1 MKILLLACPRHG
13 QLKQTAH
20 RFNGLISSLD
30 QVGLWGRYY
39 ALHSADQLRSILLVE
54 KPDIVYSAN
63 LTTVCGAKERVSIH
77 KILADGGVPYIG
89 STAEVLKSVLS
100 KSTLKDEWRIKG
112 LQTPA
117 SILLTATKPVTDDL
131 KNFVN
136 EVGFPLLIKPDREGN
151 SRGLE
156 ENSIVFEYR
165 TLKRKIRDLLEK
177 YEFVLVEK
185 FLTGDSVQEFTVAMI
200 GNGTNNILMPAQIKL
215 KVKKE
220 HRLITTSDKE
230 EHKTTATPVVD
241 EKLKAQL
248 VEFASQAF
256 EIAGVKDYARC
267 DLMMIDGS
275 LYAIEINGL
284 PMIPDKWF
292 EVCASGAGLNA
303 IQYVLAIILAGIVR
317 NIRSGIGNLE
327 IPDEIRNNLPEQV
340 FNTLTKGM

>member
-13 QLKQTAH
+13 QLKQTAN
-20 RFNGLISSLD
+20 RFHGMISSLD
-30 QVGLWGRYY
+30 QVGLCGRYY

-63 LTTVCGAKERVSIH
+63 LTTICNAKEKTSIH
-77 KILADGGVPYIG
+77 KILADEGVPYIG
-89 STAEVLKSVLS
+89 STAEVLQSVLS
-100 KSTLKDEWRIKG
+100 KSTLKDEWRKKS

-117 SILLTATKPVTDDL
+117 SILLAAAKPVTDDL

-136 EVGFPLLIKPDREGN
+136 EVGFPLLLKPDREGN

-165 TLKRKIRDLLEK
+165 TLNRKIQDLFEK

-185 FLTGDSVQEFTVAMI
+185 FLTGESVQEFTVAMI
-200 GNGTNNILMPAQIKL
+200 GNGTNKILMPAQIKL
-215 KVKKE
+215 KIKKE
-220 HRLITTSDKE
+220 HRLITTSDKD
-230 EHKTTATPVVD
+230 EHKTMATPVSE

-248 VEFASQAF
+248 VEFAGRAF
-256 EIAGVKDYARC
+256 EIAGVSDYSRC

-303 IQYVLAIILAGIVR
+303 TQYILAIILAGIVR

-327 IPDEIRNNLPEQV
+327 IPDEIRDNLPERL

>member
-1 MKILLLACPRHG
+1 MKVLILACPRHG
-13 QLKQTAH
+13 QLKQTAI
-20 RFNGLISSLD
+20 RFHKMVKSLD
-30 QVGLWGRYY
+30 DVGLWGRYY

-63 LTTVCGAKERVSIH
+63 LTTMCDAKEKVSIH
-77 KILADGGVPYIG
+77 KILADEGVPYIG
-89 STAEVLKSVLS
+89 SSAEVLKSVLS
-100 KSTLKDEWRIKG
+100 KSALKNEWRKSG
-112 LQTPA
+112 LQTPG
-117 SILLTATKPVTDDL
+117 SILLTAVKPVADDL

-136 EVGFPLLIKPDREGN
+136 EVGFPLLLKPDREGN

-185 FLTGDSVQEFTVAMI
+185 FLTGESVQEFTVAMI
-200 GNGTNNILMPAQIKL
+200 GNGKNKILMPAQIKL

-230 EHKTTATPVVD
+230 EHRTTATPVID
-241 EKLKAQL
+241 AALKGQL
-248 VEFASQAF
+248 VEFAGRAF
-256 EIAGVKDYARC
+256 EIAGVRDYSRC

-292 EVCASGAGLNA
+292 EVCANGAGLNST
-303 IQYVLAIILAGIVR
+303 QYVLAILLAGIVR
-317 NIRSGIGNLE
+317 NMRSGIGKLE
-327 IPDEIRNNLPEQV
+327 IPDEIRDNLPEEV
-340 FNTLTKGM
+340 FNTLTKGI